1 MSEYQFLKLNVQ
13 HKVGVITIDKP
24 PVNALNLDVLKELD
38 QMLDEV
44 VAGGEVK
51 ALVITGAGQQVF
63 VAGADIN
70 TFNELGSLG
79 DPAAVMKAATD
90 YLKTG
95 QDIFMKLDQLPIP
108 TIAAINGA
116 ALGGGL
122 ELVLACDI
130 RIAADNARLGF
141 PEINLGIMPGWG
153 GTQRLPRLIGES
165 RAYELIMTGDNIPAP
180 QALQMGLLNKVVPA
194 QQLMREA
201 QGMARKIAEK
211 SRIAIQGALQAIP
224 SASELPLQEG
234 MAIELKQFETLI
246 ASADFREG
254 VSAFV
259 EKRKPEFKDK

>member
-13 HKVGVITIDKP
+13 HKVGVLTIERP
-24 PVNALNLDVLKELD
+24 PVNALNVDVLKELD
-38 QMLDEV
+38 RMLDEI

-51 ALVITGAGQQVF
+51 ALVLTGAGQQVF

-79 DPAAVMKAATD
+79 DAAAVMKAAND

-95 QDIFMKLDQLPIP
+95 QDIFTKLDQLPIP

-122 ELVLACDI
+122 ELVLACDM

-165 RAYELIMTGDNIPAP
+165 RSYELILTGDTIPAP

-194 QQLMREA
+194 QQLMRES

-211 SRIAIQGALQAIP
+211 SRIAVQAALRAIP
-224 SASELPLQEG
+224 GGAGLPLQEG
-234 MAIELKQFETLI
+234 LELELKQFEALI
-246 ASADFREG
+246 ASEDMREG